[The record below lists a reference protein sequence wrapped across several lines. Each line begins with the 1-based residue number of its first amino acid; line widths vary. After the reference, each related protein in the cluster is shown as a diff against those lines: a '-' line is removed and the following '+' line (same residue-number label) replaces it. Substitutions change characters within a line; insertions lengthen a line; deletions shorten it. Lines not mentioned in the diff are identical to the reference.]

1 MTWLAATSGARAL
14 TSSSPAAVA
23 RSRVWALRPSE
34 AQSTRRPFAR
44 AEAPTMPPMSP
55 GCRRPSVERA
65 IVRLS
70 LGKSGYLSVRW
81 SILMVSSPARDCTR
95 SRAEMQTIW
104 MTDPGILLSTNRAR
118 PRPRSEELFPQAPDL
133 LGRPSAC
140 PLVGHIF
147 MSRGVAFGRL
157 DLHEVQDLEAI
168 GAKEPDPLADGQ
180 GEFHRLVVGPLQSMQ
195 PEVVADKTVRGW
207 ILTIGSAQIEEGAIL
222 EKDQMAPGPEEPD
235 RLRDPAV
242 GITPYAGA
250 VLGEREIEARV
261 RQRNL
266 LGIAMQ
272 EREAE
277 AVLPLEG
284 RGRLELPGGVVDAEV
299 PGAPSREPGRPVGGA
314 AAKLYDV
321 LAVDLRHDAKI
332 TLRHPPY
339 APGGLVARPGTAAVR
354 RILHAEP
361 VPVSP
366 VSSDVLWQ
374 IVPAHGWATL
384 PSTVMGSTSCAPSV
398 SGEETSMDT
407 G

>member
-1 MTWLAATSGARAL
+1 MTRLAATSGASAL
-14 TSSSPAAVA
+14 TSSSPAAAA

-55 GCRRPSVERA
+55 GCRRPIVELA

-70 LGKSGYLSVRW
+70 LGKSGYLSVR
-81 SILMVSSPARDCTR
+81 SIVTVWSPARNCTR
-95 SRAEMQTIW
+95 SRAEMPTIW

-118 PRPRSEELFPQAPDL
+118 PPFRSEELFPQAPDL

-157 DLHEVQDLEAI
+157 DLHEVQNLEAI
-168 GAKEPDPLADGQ
+168 GAKEPYPLADGQ
-180 GEFHRLVVGPLQSMQ
+180 GEIDRLVVGPLQPMQ
-195 PEVVADKTVRGW
+195 PEVVPDQPVRGR
-207 ILTIGSAQIEEGAIL
+207 ILAVGSAQIEEGAIL

-235 RLRDPAV
+235 RLRDPAIR
-242 GITPYAGA
+242 ITPYAGA

-261 RQRNL
+261 RQRDL

-299 PGAPSREPGRPVGGA
+299 PGAPPREPGRPVGGA

-332 TLRHPPY
+332 TLRNPPD
-339 APGGLVARPGTAAVR
+339 APGGLVACPGAAAER

-361 VPVSP
+361 VPVIP
-366 VSSDVLWQ
+366 VSPDVLRQ
-374 IVPAHGWATL
+374 IVLAHGSATL
-384 PSTVMGSTSCAPSV
+384 PSTVIGSTRCAPSV
-398 SGEETSMDT
+398 SGEETSVDT